1 MCFEYLIL
9 KTVGNHEFDHGPEEV
24 ALFLDAIESPNV
36 LANVDLSDEPI
47 LWDKFLNSTVLVR
60 GGRKIGIIG
69 IIKSDINVS
78 IRQIIQLFFILEFFL
93 KSIKFTK
100 SNISC
105 RLFRKREISSFSM
118 KLKRCAENRKS

>member
-1 MCFEYLIL
+1 MCFDYLIL

-78 IRQIIQLFFILEFFL
+78 IRQIIQLFFILEFF
-93 KSIKFTK
+93 
-100 SNISC
+100 
-105 RLFRKREISSFSM
+105 
-118 KLKRCAENRKS
+118 